1 MKKALLFFAFLAT
14 TSVLVAQATTGYHRV
29 NQVLARSNSGTYA
42 VVQPYSTISVT
53 STATGLAATIYSD
66 PLLTAPISPSVIT
79 ADQSGNY
86 DYYIALGYCVTET
99 IAYPG
104 SGGVTIPNVCVI
116 SGSTTGQIN
125 NGTTG
130 QLAYYASSGNVLSG
144 ETFAT
149 LAQGGTGATT
159 ASGAWTNIV
168 AGVGTQSANTVWA
181 GPTTGSAA
189 LPTFRTLVSA
199 DIPNNAA
206 NTAGNAATA
215 TIATTASTATALAG
229 SPTQCTGGQF
239 ATGIT
244 TTGNANCS
252 SSSVGITQL
261 SGDGAAGPGSGS
273 QSFTLATVNSG
284 PGTCGDSTHVC
295 QVVTNGKGLVTAQTS
310 ISIASGFTSGN
321 NANGYWV
328 TDPTGTTTERGS
340 ITVTNGG
347 ATLATGTITF
357 PLTFPTALDSLV
369 VSGGGYANGSSQDSE
384 TFYSAAQ
391 STSGATAIMRCS
403 VNIGGSGCASISN
416 TVTIYWIAVGR

>member
-1 MKKALLFFAFLAT
+1 VTLTKIFIAL
-14 TSVLVAQATTGYHRV
+14 VLLLCSSFGVSQTPQTTGYHRV

-53 STATGLAATIYSD
+53 STATGLGATIYSD
-66 PLLTAPISPSVIT
+66 PLLTAPISPSVVT

-189 LPTFRTLVSA
+189 LPTFRGLVSA

-206 NTAGNAATA
+206 DTTGNANTA
-215 TIATTASTATALAG
+215 TIATTAVTASALAG

-239 ATGIT
+239 AQGIT
-244 TTGNANCS
+244 TSGNANCS
-252 SSSVGITQL
+252 SVTVGITQL

-273 QSFTLATVNSG
+273 QTFTLSTVNSG

-295 QVVTNGKGLVTAQTS
+295 RVTTNGKGLTTAQTAVA
-310 ISIASGFTSGN
+310 ISTTNGWTSGN
-321 NANGYWV
+321 NGNGYWEENPNSRFTQWNQSV
-328 TDPTGTTTERGS
+328 S
-340 ITVTNGG
+340 ISGDT
-347 ATLATGTITF
+347 TITF
-357 PLTFPTALDSLV
+357 PTAFTTSASIAINMTPIFP
-369 VSGGGYANGSSQDSE
+369 SGDTGY
-384 TFYSAAQ
+384 
-391 STSGATAIMRCS
+391 CS
-403 VNIGGSGCASISN
+403 VIIS
-416 TVTIYWIAVGR
+416 TITTTQFQVHPNNVNPQTCSFVAVGY